1 MKGLQRTI
9 SAYFTKLQIDLKEIK
24 TMPLEAWLTYTF
36 ITTTFLLIPG
46 PTLLLVISYSL
57 LRGRSAVMA
66 LVVGVGLGDLTAM
79 ILSFLGVGL
88 LLETVA
94 TAFYFLKW
102 LGAVY
107 LIWLGIKMWR
117 STTKEIEISEKDKQQ
132 ASREILRNAYVTT
145 ALNPKSI
152 VFFMAFMPQFMKP
165 ELPFAPQVL
174 VLGGTFFVLAIIIVV
189 AYALF
194 ASYAGKQMKVPAI
207 QRWTQRI
214 GGGLLVGAGG
224 ITAVRS

>member
-1 MKGLQRTI
+1 
-9 SAYFTKLQIDLKEIK
+9 
-24 TMPLEAWLTYTF
+24 
-36 ITTTFLLIPG
+36 
-46 PTLLLVISYSL
+46 
-57 LRGRSAVMA
+57 MA

-102 LGAVY
+102 LGAAY

-117 STTKEIEISEKDKQQ
+117 SSTKEIELSEKDKQQ
-132 ASREILRNAYVTT
+132 ASLEILRNAYVTT

-152 VFFMAFMPQFMKP
+152 VFFLAFMPQFMEP
-165 ELPFAPQVL
+165 ELPFAPQAL
-174 VLGGTFFVLAIIIVV
+174 VLGGTFFVLAIIIVI
-189 AYALF
+189 AYALL
-194 ASYAGKQMKVPAI
+194 ASYAGKQLKMPAI

-214 GGGLLVGAGG
+214 GGSLLVGAGG
-224 ITAVRS
+224 MTAIRS

>member
-1 MKGLQRTI
+1 
-9 SAYFTKLQIDLKEIK
+9 
-24 TMPLEAWLTYTF
+24 MPLETWLTYTF

-46 PTLLLVISYSL
+46 PTLILVISYSL

-94 TAFYFLKW
+94 TAFYFFKW
-102 LGAVY
+102 FGAAY

-117 STTKEIEISEKDKQQ
+117 NSTDEIEIPVKDKQNT
-132 ASREILRNAYVTT
+132 SREILRNAYVTT

-152 VFFMAFMPQFMKP
+152 IFFLAFMPQFMEP
-165 ELPFAPQVL
+165 ELPFGPQAV
-174 VLGGTFFVLAIIIVV
+174 VLGGTFFVLAIMIVI
-189 AYALF
+189 AYALL
-194 ASYAGKQMKVPAI
+194 ASYTGKRLRMSKI
-207 QRWTQRI
+207 QRWSHRI
-214 GGGLLVGAGG
+214 GGGLLIGAGG
-224 ITAVRS
+224 MTAVSS

>member
-1 MKGLQRTI
+1 M
-9 SAYFTKLQIDLKEIK
+9 S
-24 TMPLEAWLTYTF
+24 LETWLTYTF

-46 PTLLLVISYSL
+46 PTLILVISYSL

-94 TAFYFLKW
+94 TAFYFFKW
-102 LGAVY
+102 FGAAY

-117 STTKEIEISEKDKQQ
+117 NSTDEIEIPAKDKQHT
-132 ASREILRNAYVTT
+132 SREILRNAYVTT

-152 VFFMAFMPQFMKP
+152 IFFLAFMPQFMEP
-165 ELPFAPQVL
+165 ELPFGPQAV
-174 VLGGTFFVLAIIIVV
+174 VLGGTFFVLAFMIVI
-189 AYALF
+189 AYALL
-194 ASYAGKQMKVPAI
+194 ASYAGKRLQMSKI
-207 QRWTQRI
+207 QRWSQRI
-214 GGGLLVGAGG
+214 GGGLLIGAGG
-224 ITAVRS
+224 MTAVSS